1 MISTIIFLAVPVV
14 AVIFYVYFN
23 LSSVASKSSEFNRIT
38 EVLTLEKMI
47 QQVCQCGL
55 GEKTC
60 DEELEALRRNLVAT
74 FRGDVIRQH
83 IKEARKN
90 SRKIVSYLYLSFLLA
105 ALPNNLNI
113 PSNNCMEKPGVASR
127 TSSCSF
133 SPGEPSS
140 RGSTRQTTS

>member
-1 MISTIIFLAVPVV
+1 MFSTIIFLAVPVV

-113 PSNNCMEKPGVASR
+113 PRNNCMEKPGVASR

-133 SPGEPSS
+133 SPGDPSS